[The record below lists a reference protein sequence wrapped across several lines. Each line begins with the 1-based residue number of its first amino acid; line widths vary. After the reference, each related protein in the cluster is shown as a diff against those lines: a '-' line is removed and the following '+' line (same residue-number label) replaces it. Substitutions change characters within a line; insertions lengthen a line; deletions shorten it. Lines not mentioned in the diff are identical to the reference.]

1 MKISKI
7 FYFFVLVLNL
17 IITTNSSYGSN
28 HKSNK
33 NIKDV
38 YEHLK
43 NNQFSEAI
51 NELKNL
57 SEKNKPRAQ
66 LLYAKI
72 LYSGDITT
80 QDFEM
85 SYFWANTSKLG
96 GLKNSSNILDK
107 LNDLIDDENKLK
119 INEKIKLFLNKLAIT
134 GNKLAIIQIAKWNL
148 ELSPEPNFENAYKW
162 YNIAVALGIKSAK
175 TKRDEMIKNIENQ
188 RLFEIQKESIKIF
201 NKINNLGG

>member
-7 FYFFVLVLNL
+7 INFFLLTFYLTILSNTSFSNNHNNNL
-17 IITTNSSYGSN
+17 EN
-28 HKSNK
+28 
-33 NIKDV
+33 V
-38 YEHLK
+38 YEHLRNK
-43 NNQFSEAI
+43 QFTEAI
-51 NELKNL
+51 NKLKDL
-57 SEKNKPRAQ
+57 SEKNKPKAQ

-72 LYSGDITT
+72 LYSGEITT

-96 GLKNSSNILDK
+96 GLKKSSNIISKINELVDE
-107 LNDLIDDENKLK
+107 ENKLK
-119 INEKIKLFLNKLAIT
+119 INEKIKIFLNKSALA
-134 GNKLAIIQIAKWNL
+134 GDKLAIVQIAKWNL

-162 YNIAVALGIKSAK
+162 FNIAVALGIKTAK
-175 TKRDEMIKNIENQ
+175 IKRDEMIENIEKQ

>member
-1 MKISKI
+1 MIA
-7 FYFFVLVLNL
+7 
-17 IITTNSSYGSN
+17 TNSYGKSHN
-28 HKSNK
+28 SNK

-43 NNQFSEAI
+43 NNQFSKAI
-51 NELKNL
+51 NELKTL
-57 SEKNKPRAQ
+57 SEKNKPKAQ

-85 SYFWANTSKLG
+85 SYFWANISKLG
-96 GLKNSSNILDK
+96 GLKKSSVILNK
-107 LNDLIDDENKLK
+107 LNDIIDDENKLK
-119 INEKIKLFLNKLAIT
+119 INENIKLFLNKLAIS
-134 GNKLAIIQIAKWNL
+134 GNKLAIVQIAKWNL
-148 ELSPEPNFENAYKW
+148 ELAPEPNFENAYKW

-175 TKRDEMIKNIENQ
+175 TKRDEMIQNIENQ

-201 NKINNLGG
+201 NKIINPGG